1 MTLSD
6 SKLTK
11 NLTEIASNIYNSV
24 TQNVLYRIDVD
35 FKVSDLS
42 VDSLLGKTTHL
53 QFLQNI

>member
-42 VDSLLGKTTHL
+42 VDTLLGKTTHL

>member
-1 MTLSD
+1 M
-6 SKLTK
+6 
-11 NLTEIASNIYNSV
+11 TEIASNIYNSV